1 MLATV
6 TLVGACSSGP
16 VTLQSQS
23 TSQPPSVDG
32 ALSEWGG
39 SLVRVGDRPVSMSVL
54 PTDSLLYVALS
65 VRGGKLLRSVAKRGF
80 TVWVDPAG
88 GQRHT
93 YGVRYPIGLPAQR
106 KEQKTTDDEAPGS
119 SKRSALLEQ
128 VFPSDLAVI
137 RNDTLRRRLPARFSS
152 GLRVDATLSTGSL
165 IYEIA
170 IPISPTP
177 SDTTAAGERPGLHT
191 SLNGP
196 IGVGVEI
203 PENDDDTDL
212 AQQPS
217 GIPSVTGRRGRNR
230 RPGRR
235 RGQRPP
241 PSKQQSKL
249 PTLSLWTQVVPAEQ
263 Q

>member
-1 MLATV
+1 MLAAPV
-6 TLVGACSSGP
+6 LVGACSSGP
-16 VTLQSQS
+16 VTLQSRP

-32 ALSEWGG
+32 ALSEWG
-39 SLVRVGDRPVSMSVL
+39 SLTRLGDRPVSMSVL
-54 PTDSLLYVALS
+54 PTDTLLYVALS
-65 VRGGKLLRSVAKRGF
+65 VRSGKLLRSMAKKGL

-88 GQRHT
+88 GQRHA

-106 KEQKTTDDEAPGS
+106 KEQKTPDDEAPES
-119 SKRSALLEQ
+119 PRRSDLLKQ

-152 GLRVDATLSTGSL
+152 GLRVNATLSTGSL
-165 IYEIA
+165 IYEVA

-177 SDTTAAGERPGLHT
+177 SDTTAGGERPGLHA

-196 IGVGVEI
+196 IGVGIEI
-203 PENDDDTDL
+203 PESDDDTDL

-241 PSKQQSKL
+241 PSEQLSEL
-249 PTLSLWTQVVPAEQ
+249 PTLSLWTKVVPAEQ